1 MGRSKRA
8 RGFKARDVLDD
19 DVLFEREIKK
29 ARLGNLITLL
39 RSASADPGSTSCED
53 EEKITSLLVAIG
65 RYHLDNPLKVDH
77 REYWTM
83 IEYARDLGWEV
94 QHLDTGSG
102 DYRSNTVAFERKEDD
117 FSPSVY
123 DRRLSRQLTAMRED
137 ATHSFLVITKT
148 WSEVKQDLAKRGV
161 SEEVLIG
168 IVASCCLSGYPP
180 IFVGDGYDATRLM
193 ERIARKADEDK
204 NRMYVPRPEK
214 PSPKEYGIALV
225 EALPGVGRTRAKV
238 LLKHFGSVRAIANA
252 TIDELCEVKG
262 IGAGSAEKIRGV
274 FNYTAMTRTS

>member
-1 MGRSKRA
+1 MGTKRV
-8 RGFKARDVLDD
+8 RGFKARDVLVDD
-19 DVLFEREIKK
+19 ILFQREIKK

-39 RSASADPGSTSCED
+39 RAAEGRKLIEN
-53 EEKITSLLVAIG
+53 EKKITTLLAAIG
-65 RYHLDNPLKVDH
+65 KYHLDNPLKVDH

-83 IEYARDLGWEV
+83 IEWARDLGWEV

-123 DRRLSRQLTAMRED
+123 DRRLSRQLTAMREE
-137 ATHSFLVITKT
+137 APFSFLVITKT

-193 ERIARKADEDK
+193 ERIARKADEDR

-225 EALPGVGRTRAKV
+225 EALPGVGRTRAKM
-238 LLKHFGSVRAIANA
+238 LLKHFGSVRTIANS
-252 TIDELCEVKG
+252 TVEELCEVKG
-262 IGAGSAEKIRGV
+262 IGLGSAEKILGV
-274 FNYTAMTRTS
+274 FNYKV